1 MTRDNSVR
9 LTVLLTLLT
18 AAALAASDN
27 YPAPRFTDPT
37 RNAKLQSAMPE
48 IDGLFRAYAT
58 ENKIPGM
65 VWGIVIDGRLA
76 HVGSFGVRDF
86 ASKAPVTADTAFR
99 VASMTKSFTSLAV
112 LKLRDDGRLS
122 LEDPV
127 SRWIPEFARMERP
140 TRDTPPLTVRQLLS
154 HSAGFLEDNPWGDQ
168 QLSATDATLDGWLAK
183 GIPFSTPPGTR
194 YEYSNY
200 AFGLLGRVVTKAS
213 GVPYEK
219 YVQSEILSK
228 LQMDGSTFQFSDVP
242 SSRRAIG
249 YRLKPDGTYAEEP
262 PLPHGAFG
270 SMGGLLTT
278 ANDLGKYVAFHL
290 SAWPARDDEET
301 GPVRRASVREMAHLW
316 TPSNLTA
323 RLVDGKPQ
331 ASETGYGF
339 GLRVTSDCR
348 FEHIVAHGGG
358 LPGFGSYMAWLPEY
372 GVGMFAMTTL
382 TYAGPAQPISEAWD
396 ALLKTGGLRKRE
408 LPPTALQTEMLG
420 HSLSMWKEWNEAEAR
435 KIAAVN
441 FFLDTPPAQRQA
453 ELRELK
459 NEVGECTDAGPVIP
473 ENWMRGQFN
482 MTCARGTVGVF
493 FTLAPTQPPAVQH
506 VAFQKLASPAVRMGA
521 PTGAPAGVSC
531 TP

>member
-112 LKLRDDGRLS
+112 LKLCDDGRLS

-154 HSAGFLEDNPWGDQ
+154 HSAGFPEDNPWGDQ

-183 GIPFSTPPGTR
+183 GIPFSTPPDTR

-200 AFGLLGRVVTKAS
+200 AFGLLGRVVSKAS
-213 GVPYEK
+213 GMPYEK
-219 YVQSEILSK
+219 YMRQEILAP
-228 LQMDGSTFQFSDVP
+228 LHMDGSTLAFSEVP
-242 SSRRAIG
+242 PERRAIG
-249 YRLKPDGTYAEEP
+249 YRLKPDGTYSEEP
-262 PLPHGAFG
+262 PRPHGAFG
-270 SMGGLLTT
+270 AMGGLLTT
-278 ANDLGKYVAFHL
+278 TNDLGAYLAFQL
-290 SAWPARDDEET
+290 SAWPARDDAES

-316 TPSNLTA
+316 TPANLTA
-323 RLVDGKPQ
+323 SYKKGLLK
-331 ASETGYGF
+331 ASEAGYGF
-339 GLRVTSDCR
+339 GLRVSSDCR
-348 FEHIVAHGGG
+348 FTHIVGHGGG
-358 LPGFGSYMAWLPEY
+358 LPGFGSYMSWLPEY
-372 GVGMFAMTTL
+372 GVGLFAMATL
-382 TYAGPAQPISEAWD
+382 TYSGPSEPINRAWD
-396 ALLKTGGLRKRE
+396 EMLKTGGLRPRE
-408 LPPTALQTEMLG
+408 LAPTPLQTE
-420 HSLSMWKEWNEAEAR
+420 
-435 KIAAVN
+435 
-441 FFLDTPPAQRQA
+441 
-453 ELRELK
+453 LRDQI
-459 NEVGECTDAGPVIP
+459 V
-473 ENWMRGQFN
+473 
-482 MTCARGTVGVF
+482 
-493 FTLAPTQPPAVQH
+493 
-506 VAFQKLASPAVRMGA
+506 KLW
-521 PTGAPAGVSC
+521 
-531 TP
+531 